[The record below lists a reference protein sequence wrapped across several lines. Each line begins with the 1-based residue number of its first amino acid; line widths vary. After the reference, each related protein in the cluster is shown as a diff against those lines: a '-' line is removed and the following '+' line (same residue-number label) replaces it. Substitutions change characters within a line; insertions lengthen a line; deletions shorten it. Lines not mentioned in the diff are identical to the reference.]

1 MHPLI
6 QQYLTRT
13 QDRQCPLGNKH
24 FINLV
29 YKSFLLLVYAIF
41 SGMLQDERLLLNHAN
56 TPGFLAPGG
65 EEFNP
70 GPETRLD
77 RSELLCNKVLLKYKG
92 DRESF

>member
-1 MHPLI
+1 MVFSVARCRFIFLKFFALGLSNSRGYTVRYLI
-6 QQYLTRT
+6 DIL
-13 QDRQCPLGNKH
+13 
-24 FINLV
+24 
-29 YKSFLLLVYAIF
+29 
-41 SGMLQDERLLLNHAN
+41 ERLLLNHSN

-65 EEFNP
+65 EFNP

>member
-1 MHPLI
+1 MALCQAPRGS
-6 QQYLTRT
+6 Q
-13 QDRQCPLGNKH
+13 
-24 FINLV
+24 
-29 YKSFLLLVYAIF
+29 SFPSVSSVA
-41 SGMLQDERLLLNHAN
+41 QTERLLLNHAN

-77 RSELLCNKVLLKYKG
+77 HSELLCNKVLLKYKG